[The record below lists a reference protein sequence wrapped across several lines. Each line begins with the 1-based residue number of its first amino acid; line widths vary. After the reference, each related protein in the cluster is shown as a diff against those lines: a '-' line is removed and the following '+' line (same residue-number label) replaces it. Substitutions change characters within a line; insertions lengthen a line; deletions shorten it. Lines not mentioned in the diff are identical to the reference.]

1 MHQSWLSNWLK
12 RNRESDNADNDQ
24 RNGGENCGNASY
36 WSSVALGLII
46 VVTICRFI
54 YCRLRLFCHCR
65 RPLFGLESVILMY
78 VGVWV
83 GSRHTSVQQFSISM
97 TEVLSLQGVWN
108 PDGLLITLLEC
119 IDVLFC
125 CVTVVVVLL

>member
-1 MHQSWLSNWLK
+1 M
-12 RNRESDNADNDQ
+12 
-24 RNGGENCGNASY
+24 
-36 WSSVALGLII
+36 
-46 VVTICRFI
+46 
-54 YCRLRLFCHCR
+54 
-65 RPLFGLESVILMY
+65 FGLESVILMY